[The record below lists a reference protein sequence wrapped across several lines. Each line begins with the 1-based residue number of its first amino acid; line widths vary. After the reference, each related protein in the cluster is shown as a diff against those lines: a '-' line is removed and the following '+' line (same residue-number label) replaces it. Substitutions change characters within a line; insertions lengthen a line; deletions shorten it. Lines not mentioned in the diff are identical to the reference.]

1 MDALAKT
8 IGTSEFKYSM
18 TVYSTFQR
26 RLFDVRRIRWCVTII
41 ATFDT
46 LCKRDMWFYCHV
58 FLSPLN
64 SFPFPFSQYKQ
75 CSCSDAL
82 VKQSLCVVKT

>member
-46 LCKRDMWFYCHV
+46 LCKRGMWFYCHV
-58 FLSPLN
+58 FLSPL
-64 SFPFPFSQYKQ
+64 
-75 CSCSDAL
+75 
-82 VKQSLCVVKT
+82 

>member
-1 MDALAKT
+1 VTCGYIKDWGKDCSRSMDALAKT
-8 IGTSEFKYSM
+8 IGTSEFQYSM

-46 LCKRDMWFYCHV
+46 YCKRDMWFYCHV
-58 FLSPLN
+58 FLSPL
-64 SFPFPFSQYKQ
+64 
-75 CSCSDAL
+75 
-82 VKQSLCVVKT
+82 